1 MRPRIWHPASLDQ
14 GHINKTKCWF
24 FEKINKMDK
33 PLGILRKI
41 NKIRNEKE
49 DLTNDKTKIHE
60 ITRDYLNNYTLKNW
74 TI

>member
-1 MRPRIWHPASLDQ
+1 
-14 GHINKTKCWF
+14 
-24 FEKINKMDK
+24 MDK